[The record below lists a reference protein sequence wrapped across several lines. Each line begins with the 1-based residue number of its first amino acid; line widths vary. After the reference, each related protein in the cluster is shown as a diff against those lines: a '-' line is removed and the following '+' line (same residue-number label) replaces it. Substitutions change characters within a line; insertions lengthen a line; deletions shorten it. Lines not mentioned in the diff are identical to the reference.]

1 MTVECCCSFFSFLP
15 LLSLGFSGR
24 FLIVR
29 LSLDPSAWIATQDEF
44 TALVVDEDQYRER
57 NGRQPPID
65 PARRERERERERKER
80 ISGRA
85 KLMIKQIKD
94 DGKCRNGGASKKRP
108 LTSKGTCVDP
118 CPCRACTK
126 GRLPWPSRTG
136 GQS

>member
-65 PARRERERERERKER
+65 PARRERER
-80 ISGRA
+80 
-85 KLMIKQIKD
+85 
-94 DGKCRNGGASKKRP
+94 KKRRKNKWESQINDQ
-108 LTSKGTCVDP
+108 TDQ
-118 CPCRACTK
+118 R
-126 GRLPWPSRTG
+126 RR
-136 GQS
+136 